1 MFQIFQKYSIFFF
14 KFEHYPRLSAGVVFC
29 CKGHHHNQIILS
41 IVIILAIDF
50 KKKMS
55 ARPKFQVSTP
65 TGSVSHYYNLG
76 IIVPRAYIL
85 GADEYVVNN
94 ISIINII
101 IIIIIINNIFIIDII
116 IIIFIIFTTWTSL
129 SQELTSLEPMSM
141 SGHQ

>member
-1 MFQIFQKYSIFFF
+1 MTLCKNIH
-14 KFEHYPRLSAGVVFC
+14 ELFC
-29 CKGHHHNQIILS
+29 RMYDCLF
-41 IVIILAIDF
+41 L
-50 KKKMS
+50 
-55 ARPKFQVSTP
+55 QVSTP

-94 ISIINII
+94 ISII
-101 IIIIIINNIFIIDII
+101 IIIIIINNIFIIIDII

-141 SGHQ
+141 SGHQWETILDWYK